1 MYKQIQAL
9 SIGLALVLAPVLAS
23 GQSSYPSRPIR
34 IIVPFAPGG
43 ASDVVARIIAPRLG
57 EALAQQIVIENR
69 PGASGNIGMEAAA
82 SAAPDGYT
90 LYLGNIGTIAI
101 NPALFANLTV
111 KPQRDFAPVTL
122 VADVPSILI
131 ANPTVPGN
139 TLAEFIAFARRNPG
153 VINFASTGSG
163 ALSRM
168 ELEQFR
174 EVAKLNVV
182 HIPYNGAGPA
192 VTGILSGETH
202 VMFVTLPSAIAH
214 LQAGKLKA
222 FGISTE
228 KRIDAL
234 PDVPTMTEVGF
245 PEMTRGAW
253 QGIFV
258 PAGTPVAIVNRL
270 HSALL
275 ATLASPDIARQF
287 ASAGMWVATNRTP
300 EELAAFVAAET
311 TRWGKVVK
319 ESRATVD

>member
-1 MYKQIQAL
+1 MHKQIQAF
-9 SIGLALVLAPVLAS
+9 SIGLALVLAPVFVS

-82 SAAPDGYT
+82 LAAADGYT

-101 NPALFANLTV
+101 NPALYRNLTV
-111 KPQRDFAPVTL
+111 KPQRDFAPITL

-131 ANPTVPGN
+131 ANPMVPAN
-139 TLAEFIAFARRNPG
+139 TLAEFVAFARKNPG

-174 EVAKLNVV
+174 EVAKLDVV

-192 VTGILSGETH
+192 VTAILGGETH
-202 VMFVTLPSAIAH
+202 VMFVSLSTAIAH

-245 PEMTRGAW
+245 PEMTSGSW
-253 QGIFV
+253 QGIFA
-258 PAGTPVAIVNRL
+258 PAGTPSTVVNKL
-270 HSALL
+270 HAALI
-275 ATLASPDIARQF
+275 ATLASPEIARQF
-287 ASAGMWVATNRTP
+287 AGVGMWVATNRTP

-319 ESRATVD
+319 ESRATID